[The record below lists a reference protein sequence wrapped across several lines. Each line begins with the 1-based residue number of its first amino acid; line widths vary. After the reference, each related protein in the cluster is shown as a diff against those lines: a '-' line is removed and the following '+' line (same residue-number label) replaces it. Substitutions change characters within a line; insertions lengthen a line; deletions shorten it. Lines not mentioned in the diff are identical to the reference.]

1 MRKKKIVWA
10 ITSAIKYFEESMK
23 ALVEKDEQGVMDSIW
38 EASAE
43 LEYALF
49 LFSLIQQEEVERSS
63 WKLDLP
69 SKQVEV
75 RPILLSAQNLL
86 KEAKS
91 CIDIGELGKAHK
103 KTWIARGL
111 LLAVWK
117 RLKAR

>member
-1 MRKKKIVWA
+1 
-10 ITSAIKYFEESMK
+10 MK
-23 ALVEKDEQGVMDSIW
+23 ALVEKDEQGAMDSIW

-49 LFSLIQQEEVERSS
+49 LFSLIQQEEVERSF

-69 SKQVEV
+69 SKKVEV
-75 RPILLSAQNLL
+75 RPILVSSRYLL

-103 KTWIARGL
+103 KTWMARGL

>member
-10 ITSAIKYFEESMK
+10 ITSAIKDFENSMK
-23 ALVEKDEQGVMDSIW
+23 ALVEKDEKAMDSIW

-49 LFSLIQQEEVERSS
+49 LFSLVQKEEVERSS

-75 RPILLSAQNLL
+75 RPILVSAQDLL
-86 KEAKS
+86 KEAKI
-91 CIDIGELGKAHK
+91 CMDIGELGKAHK